1 MIYPSDPHINET
13 YYPFGQAELTLEGKR
28 NAYNFGVEIR
38 ARYQSF
44 LNETYFPPE
53 IKAFTSNISRTQ
65 MTLQSVLTAMYPP
78 IYPNVVLP
86 YLMWQPISYETI
98 PTNDDTVYNKLGL
111 TQLPQYLNFIF
122 KLIMVNCSK
131 KLETPV
137 KRDQELQNLYD
148 YVSAHAGKKMIDSN
162 DIMNVYNT
170 ILVEK
175 QNGFPVPDWA
185 EEIFNN
191 GKLQDAALSLWVDII
206 EQQLPI
212 ISGNLIRKIT
222 EDSVKKTKNEIANQI
237 FLYSGHDTTVAGML
251 GVFDAYT
258 KFELE
263 YLSHVYIELHKID
276 DVYGFKVNT
285 KTLIV
290 IMHYTDVIVV
300 GIFPKRTWQ

>member
-1 MIYPSDPHINET
+1 
-13 YYPFGQAELTLEGKR
+13 
-28 NAYNFGVEIR
+28 
-38 ARYQSF
+38 
-44 LNETYFPPE
+44 
-53 IKAFTSNISRTQ
+53 
-65 MTLQSVLTAMYPP
+65 
-78 IYPNVVLP
+78 
-86 YLMWQPISYETI
+86 MWQPISYETI